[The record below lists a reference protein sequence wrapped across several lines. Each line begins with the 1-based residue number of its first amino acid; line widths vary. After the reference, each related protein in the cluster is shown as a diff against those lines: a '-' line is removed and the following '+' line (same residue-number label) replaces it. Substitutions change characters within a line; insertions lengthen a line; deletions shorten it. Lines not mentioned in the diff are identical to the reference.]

1 MCVALPTPVVAS
13 DALSGLALSQAIRT
27 FKNGWV
33 AVSATGSKSFNRS
46 NGPWPVA
53 LVKSNAEPGGRAFH
67 RMYAKHGKIDRQ
79 GQQTRKLLRSRNSQ
93 SVRSD
98 DRYCSEI
105 VE

>member
-53 LVKSNAEPGGRAFH
+53 LVTLKNRTLSPVVERFIECTPSMAKSIVKDSKRA
-67 RMYAKHGKIDRQ
+67 
-79 GQQTRKLLRSRNSQ
+79 S
-93 SVRSD
+93 
-98 DRYCSEI
+98 C
-105 VE
+105 